1 MDQGVD
7 GFVSRT
13 RTGDWEHALISG
25 NGRQGALVYGAGPE
39 MRVTLSHER
48 LFLPTLPP
56 IDPPETARILPE
68 LRALLYAGEFR
79 RAAERVTEV
88 AVEQDPGYADL
99 RWIDPLIGAGT
110 LTYTHRTSPE
120 GYERGCDF
128 TTGLVTQ
135 EWPGVLRQ
143 EVFVSRACD
152 IVVIRLLGDVSGTLA
167 LAPVEGEPPAPIAYA
182 TRAAPDRLELTAEF
196 PGHWP
201 GAVAGY
207 AVECRVHAEG
217 GRLRAGG
224 DVLEVRGARAVTI
237 LARTVVRPAGRE
249 PYPLDRIVPDADRLL
264 RDHAA
269 RHGDLFGRVRLRL
282 GGADPRPASEDALA
296 RGGPELVEAV
306 FAAARYAIVSSV
318 GELPPTLQGVWSGT
332 FRPPWQSGYT
342 LDGNLES
349 AVAGLL
355 ATGTPELLPPV
366 FDLLE
371 RFLPDFRDN
380 ARRLYG
386 CRGILLPAHLST
398 HGRHNHFHP
407 TWCLTFWTAG
417 AAWLSR
423 LYYDYYDYTGDLGF
437 LRERALPFMTE
448 AAEFYEDFLD
458 VRGNDARGDFAPSY
472 SPENAPS
479 GGDAQACVNATMDIA
494 AVRDLLRNLVRACGE
509 LSLDGRWQALRDR
522 LPAYRIAPTGEL
534 SEWAPPPGLT
544 LTDNHAHRHASHL
557 YPFWYETGDAADPAV
572 RAAGAE
578 AVRRRLEWWR
588 GAGSDEMA
596 FGLVQLGLAA
606 ANLGMAAE
614 ASQAL
619 DLLVTRYWRAN
630 MVSTHNR
637 DAIFNVDVCGGVPA
651 LVAAMLVRSEGDRLD
666 LLPACP
672 WPSGEV
678 HGLRA
683 RRGVVVE
690 RLTWSSEGVEAV
702 LAAPAPR
709 RLTVTA
715 PTGALTTVTTPCTVR
730 TATPRRWEVRRG
742 VGPGEGGSGAGRQ
755 GPGVSP

>member
-1 MDQGVD
+1 MDHGVN

-13 RTGDWEHALISG
+13 RPDDWEHALISG
-25 NGRQGALVYGAGPE
+25 NGRQGALVHGAGPE

-56 IDPPETARILPE
+56 IDPPETARVLPE
-68 LRALLYAGEFR
+68 LRALLYAGRFA
-79 RAAERVTEV
+79 RAAERVMEV
-88 AVEQDPGYADL
+88 AVEQDPGYAAL
-99 RWIDPLIGAGT
+99 RRIDPLIGAAA
-110 LTYTHRTSPE
+110 LTYTHVMSPE

-143 EVFVSRACD
+143 EVFVSRAHD
-152 IVVIRLLGDVSGTLA
+152 VVVIRLLGDVSGTLA
-167 LAPVEGEPPAPIAYA
+167 LAPVAGEPPAPVTYA
-182 TRAAPDRLELTAEF
+182 TLVALDRLELTGEF
-196 PGHWP
+196 SRQGVRGQ
-201 GAVAGY
+201 GAVTGY
-207 AVECRVHAEG
+207 TVECRVHADG
-217 GRLRAGG
+217 GRPRVGG
-224 DVLEVRGARAVTI
+224 GVLEVRGARSVTI
-237 LARTVVRPAGRE
+237 LARTVVHPAARE
-249 PYPLDRIVPDADRLL
+249 PYPLDRIVADADRLL
-264 RDHAA
+264 REHAA
-269 RHGDLFGRVRLRL
+269 LHGDLFGRVRLRL
-282 GGADPRPASEDALA
+282 GGADPRPESEELLA
-296 RGGPELVEAV
+296 RGGPELAEAV

-342 LDGNLES
+342 LDGNLQA

-355 ATGTPELLPPV
+355 ATGTPELLLPV

-371 RFLPDFRDN
+371 RLLPDFRDN
-380 ARRLYG
+380 AGRLYG
-386 CRGILLPAHLST
+386 CRGILVPAHVST

-423 LYYDYYDYTGDLGF
+423 LYYDYYDHTGDLGF

-448 AAEFYEDFLD
+448 SAEFYEDFLD
-458 VRGNDARGDFAPSY
+458 EHGNFAPSY

-479 GGDAQACVNATMDIA
+479 GGGGQACVNATMDIA
-494 AVRDLLRNLVRACGE
+494 AVRDLLRNLTRAHEE
-509 LSLDGRWQALRDR
+509 LSLDPSRWRALRGR

-544 LTDNHAHRHASHL
+544 LKDNHAHRHASHL
-557 YPFWYETGDAADPAV
+557 YPFWYDTGEAADPAL

-578 AVRRRLEWWR
+578 AVRKRLAWWR
-588 GAGSDEMA
+588 GAESDEMA

-606 ANLGMAAE
+606 ANLGMTAE

-619 DLLVTRYWRAN
+619 DLLVTRYWRAT

-637 DAIFNVDVCGGVPA
+637 DAVFNVDVCGGVPA
-651 LVAAMLVRSEGDRLD
+651 LVAAMLLRSEDDRLG

-678 HGLRA
+678 RGLRA

-690 RLTWSSEGVEAV
+690 CLTWSPGRVEAV
-702 LAAPAPR
+702 LTAPAPR
-709 RLTVTA
+709 RLTVTTPYGPPA
-715 PTGALTTVTTPCTVR
+715 TVTAPCVV
-730 TATPRRWEVRRG
+730 AAP
-742 VGPGEGGSGAGRQ
+742 
-755 GPGVSP
+755 

>member
-1 MDQGVD
+1 
-7 GFVSRT
+7 
-13 RTGDWEHALISG
+13 
-25 NGRQGALVYGAGPE
+25 
-39 MRVTLSHER
+39 MR
-48 LFLPTLPP
+48 
-56 IDPPETARILPE
+56 
-68 LRALLYAGEFR
+68 
-79 RAAERVTEV
+79 
-88 AVEQDPGYADL
+88 
-99 RWIDPLIGAGT
+99 
-110 LTYTHRTSPE
+110 
-120 GYERGCDF
+120 
-128 TTGLVTQ
+128 
-135 EWPGVLRQ
+135 
-143 EVFVSRACD
+143 
-152 IVVIRLLGDVSGTLA
+152 
-167 LAPVEGEPPAPIAYA
+167 
-182 TRAAPDRLELTAEF
+182 
-196 PGHWP
+196 
-201 GAVAGY
+201 
-207 AVECRVHAEG
+207 
-217 GRLRAGG
+217 RAGG
-224 DVLEVRGARAVTI
+224 HDPRPDR
-237 LARTVVRPAGRE
+237 RPPRPAPAE
-249 PYPLDRIVPDADRLL
+249 PCPLDRIVPDAARLL

-269 RHGDLFGRVRLRL
+269 IHGDLSGRVRLRL
-282 GGADPRPASEDALA
+282 GGRDARPGSEDLLA

-342 LDGNLES
+342 LDGNLQA

-355 ATGTPELLPPV
+355 VTGTPELLLPV

-371 RFLPDFRDN
+371 RLLPDFRDN

-386 CRGILLPAHLST
+386 CRGILVPAHVST

-423 LYYDYYDYTGDLGF
+423 LYYDYYDHTGDLGF

-458 VRGNDARGDFAPSY
+458 EHGNFAPSY

-494 AVRDLLRNLVRACGE
+494 AVRDLLRNLVRAHGE
-509 LSLDGRWQALRDR
+509 SSLDARRWQALRDR

-544 LTDNHAHRHASHL
+544 LEDDHAHRHASHL
-557 YPFWYETGDAADPAV
+557 YPFWYDTGEAADPAL

-588 GAGSDEMA
+588 GAESDEMA

-651 LVAAMLVRSEGDRLD
+651 LVAAMLVRS
-666 LLPACP
+666 
-672 WPSGEV
+672 
-678 HGLRA
+678 RA
-683 RRGVVVE
+683 TASTCSR
-690 RLTWSSEGVEAV
+690 
-702 LAAPAPR
+702 PAPGRPARCAACAPGAESSSSASPGPPRASRPSWPAPPPAASPSPPPGPAADGDGCRGRCGRGTRTWFVRWCFRSRWR
-709 RLTVTA
+709 RT
-715 PTGALTTVTTPCTVR
+715 
-730 TATPRRWEVRRG
+730 W
-742 VGPGEGGSGAGRQ
+742 
-755 GPGVSP
+755 

>member
-1 MDQGVD
+1 MDQGVN
-7 GFVSRT
+7 GFVSHT

-68 LRALLYAGEFR
+68 LRALLHAGEFR
-79 RAAERVTEV
+79 RAAGRVMEV

-99 RWIDPLIGAGT
+99 RLVDPLIGAGT
-110 LTYTHRTSPE
+110 LTYTHGTAPE
-120 GYERGCDF
+120 GYARSCDF
-128 TTGLVTQ
+128 TTGLATQ

-143 EVFVSRACD
+143 EVFVSRARD
-152 IVVIRLLGDVSGTLA
+152 VVVIRLLGDVSGTLA
-167 LAPVEGEPPAPIAYA
+167 LAPVAGEPPAPVTYA
-182 TRAAPDRLELTAEF
+182 TLVAPDRLELTGEF
-196 PGHWP
+196 SRQGVR
-201 GAVAGY
+201 GQGTVTGY
-207 AVECRVHAEG
+207 TIECRVHTRG

-224 DVLEVRGARAVTI
+224 GVLEARGAREVTI
-237 LARTVVRPAGRE
+237 LARTVVHPAPAE
-249 PYPLDRIVPDADRLL
+249 PYPLDRIVPDAARLL

-269 RHGDLFGRVRLRL
+269 IHGDLSGRVRLRL
-282 GGADPRPASEDALA
+282 GGRDARPGSEVLLA

-342 LDGNLES
+342 LDGNLQA

-355 ATGTPELLPPV
+355 ATGTAELLLPV

-371 RFLPDFRDN
+371 GLLPDFRDN

-386 CRGILLPAHLST
+386 CRGILVPAHVST

-423 LYYDYYDYTGDLGF
+423 LYYDYYDHTGDLGF

-458 VRGNDARGDFAPSY
+458 ERGNFAPSY

-479 GGDAQACVNATMDIA
+479 GGDAQACVNATMDLA
-494 AVRDLLRNLVRACGE
+494 AVRDLLRNLVRAHGE
-509 LSLDGRWQALRDR
+509 SSPGARRWQALRDR

-544 LTDNHAHRHASHL
+544 LEDNHAHRHASHL
-557 YPFWYETGDAADPAV
+557 YPFWYDTGEAADPAL

-588 GAGSDEMA
+588 GADSDEMA

-678 HGLRA
+678 RGLRA

-690 RLTWSSEGVEAV
+690 RLTWSPEGVEAV
-702 LAAPAPR
+702 LAGAAAR
-709 RLTVTA
+709 RLTVT
-715 PTGALTTVTTPCTVR
+715 TPET
-730 TATPRRWEVRRG
+730 RR
-742 VGPGEGGSGAGRQ
+742 
-755 GPGVSP
+755 

>member
-1 MDQGVD
+1 MPFFWLETKLIRVDQGVN

-13 RTGDWEHALISG
+13 RAGDWEHALISG
-25 NGRQGALVYGAGPE
+25 NGRQGALVHGAGPA

-56 IDPPETARILPE
+56 IAPPRTAPILPE
-68 LRALLYAGEFR
+68 LRALLYAGRFR
-79 RAAERVTEV
+79 RAAERVMEV

-99 RWIDPLIGAGT
+99 RWIDPLIGAAT
-110 LTYTHRTSPE
+110 LTYTHGSAPE
-120 GYERGCDF
+120 DYARACDF
-128 TTGLVTQ
+128 TTGVVTQ

-143 EVFVSRACD
+143 EVFVSRAD
-152 IVVIRLLGDVSGTLA
+152 DVVVIRLLGEVSGTLA
-167 LAPVEGEPPAPIAYA
+167 LTPVGEEPPVPIAYA
-182 TRAAPDRLELTAEF
+182 TRADPGRLELTAAF
-196 PGHWP
+196 PSSW
-201 GAVAGY
+201 GAVTGY

-217 GRLRAGG
+217 GRLWMEGEALR
-224 DVLEVRGARAVTI
+224 VRGARAVTI
-237 LARTVVRPAGRE
+237 LARTVVHPAGRE
-249 PYPLDRIVPDADRLL
+249 PGPLDRIVPDADRLL

-269 RHGDLFGRVRLRL
+269 IHGDLFGRVRLGL
-282 GGADPRPASEDALA
+282 GGARSRPESEKALA

-342 LDGNLES
+342 LDGNLQA

-355 ATGTPELLPPV
+355 PTGTPELLLPV

-380 ARRLYG
+380 ARTLYG
-386 CRGILLPAHLST
+386 CRGILVPAHVST

-417 AAWLSR
+417 AAWLAR

-437 LRERALPFMTE
+437 LRERALPFMAE

-458 VRGNDARGDFAPSY
+458 GRGDFAPSY

-494 AVRDLLRNLVRACGE
+494 AVRDLLRNLMRACAE
-509 LSLDGRWQALRDR
+509 LGRDASRWRALRER

-544 LTDNHAHRHASHL
+544 LRDNHAHRHASHL
-557 YPFWYETGDAADPAV
+557 YPFWYDTGDAADPAV

-588 GAGSDEMA
+588 GAESDEMA

-606 ANLGMAAE
+606 ANLGMTAE
-614 ASQAL
+614 AAQAL

-651 LVAAMLVRSEGDRLD
+651 LVAAMLLRPEGDRLD

-672 WPSGEV
+672 WPSGEAR
-678 HGLRA
+678 GLRA
-683 RRGVVVE
+683 RRGVGVE
-690 RLTWSSEGVEAV
+690 RLTWSPDGVEAV
-702 LAAPAPR
+702 LTGAGSR
-709 RLTVTA
+709 RLTVTS
-715 PTGALTTVTTPCTVR
+715 PYGPPVVVTTPCTV
-730 TATPRRWEVRRG
+730 THG
-742 VGPGEGGSGAGRQ
+742 
-755 GPGVSP
+755 

>member
-1 MDQGVD
+1 MDQGVN
-7 GFVSRT
+7 GFVSHS

-68 LRALLYAGEFR
+68 LRALLHAGKFR
-79 RAAERVTEV
+79 RAADRVMEV

-99 RWIDPLIGAGT
+99 RLVDPLIGAGT
-110 LTYTHRTSPE
+110 LTYTHGTAPE
-120 GYERGCDF
+120 GYARSCDF

-143 EVFVSRACD
+143 EVFVSRARD
-152 IVVIRLLGDVSGTLA
+152 VVVIRLLGDVSGTLA
-167 LAPVEGEPPAPIAYA
+167 LAPVAGEPPAPVTYA
-182 TRAAPDRLELTAEF
+182 TLVAPDRLQLTGEF
-196 PGHWP
+196 SRHGIRGQGVQGQ
-201 GAVAGY
+201 GAVTGY
-207 AVECRVHAEG
+207 TVECRVHTRG

-224 DVLEVRGARAVTI
+224 GVLEAHGAREVTI
-237 LARTVVRPAGRE
+237 LARTVVHPAPAE
-249 PYPLDRIVPDADRLL
+249 PCPLDRIVPDAARLL

-269 RHGDLFGRVRLRL
+269 IHGDLSGRVRLRL
-282 GGADPRPASEDALA
+282 GGRDARPGSEDLLA

-342 LDGNLES
+342 LDGNLQA

-355 ATGTPELLPPV
+355 ATGTPELLLPV

-371 RFLPDFRDN
+371 GLLPDFRDN

-386 CRGILLPAHLST
+386 CRGILVPAHVST

-423 LYYDYYDYTGDLGF
+423 LYYDYYDHTGDLGF

-458 VRGNDARGDFAPSY
+458 EQGNFAPSY

-479 GGDAQACVNATMDIA
+479 GGDAQACVNATMDLA
-494 AVRDLLRNLVRACGE
+494 AVRDLLRNLVRAHGE
-509 LSLDGRWQALRDR
+509 SSPGARRWQALRDR

-544 LTDNHAHRHASHL
+544 LEDNHAHRHASHL
-557 YPFWYETGDAADPAV
+557 YPFWYDTGEAADPAL

-588 GAGSDEMA
+588 GADSDEMA

-678 HGLRA
+678 RGLRA

-690 RLTWSSEGVEAV
+690 RLTWSPEGVEAV
-702 LAAPAPR
+702 LAGAAAR
-709 RLTVTA
+709 RLTVT
-715 PTGALTTVTTPCTVR
+715 TPGT
-730 TATPRRWEVRRG
+730 RR
-742 VGPGEGGSGAGRQ
+742 
-755 GPGVSP
+755 

>member
-1 MDQGVD
+1 MDQGVN

-25 NGRQGALVYGAGPE
+25 NGRQGALVYGTGPE

-68 LRALLYAGEFR
+68 LRALLHEGEFR
-79 RAAERVTEV
+79 RAAERVMEV

-99 RWIDPLIGAGT
+99 RWVDPLIGAGT
-110 LTYTHRTSPE
+110 LTYTHGTAPE
-120 GYERGCDF
+120 GYERSCDF

-143 EVFVSRACD
+143 EVFVSRARD
-152 IVVIRLLGDVSGTLA
+152 VVVIRLLGDVSGTLA
-167 LAPVEGEPPAPIAYA
+167 LAPVGGEPPAPVAYA
-182 TRAAPDRLELTAEF
+182 TQVAPDRLELRAEF
-196 PGHWP
+196 SRQG
-201 GAVAGY
+201 GVTGY
-207 AVECRVHAEG
+207 TVECRVHTED

-224 DVLEVRGARAVTI
+224 GVLEVRGAREVTI
-237 LARTVVRPAGRE
+237 LARTVVHPAPAE
-249 PYPLDRIVPDADRLL
+249 PCPLDRIVPDAARLL

-269 RHGDLFGRVRLRL
+269 IHGDLSGRVRLRL
-282 GGADPRPASEDALA
+282 GGRDARPRSEDLLA

-342 LDGNLES
+342 LDGNLQA

-355 ATGTPELLPPV
+355 VTGTPELLLPV

-371 RFLPDFRDN
+371 RLLPDFRDN

-386 CRGILLPAHLST
+386 CRGILVPAHVST

-423 LYYDYYDYTGDLGF
+423 LYYDYYDHTGDLGF

-458 VRGNDARGDFAPSY
+458 EHGNFAPSY

-494 AVRDLLRNLVRACGE
+494 AVRDLLRNLVRAHGE
-509 LSLDGRWQALRDR
+509 SSLDARRWQALRDR
-522 LPAYRIAPTGEL
+522 LSAYRIAPTGEL

-544 LTDNHAHRHASHL
+544 LEDDHAHRHASHL
-557 YPFWYETGDAADPAV
+557 YPFWYDTGEAADPAL

-588 GAGSDEMA
+588 GAESDEMA

-678 HGLRA
+678 RGLRA
-683 RRGVVVE
+683 RHGVVVE
-690 RLTWSSEGVEAV
+690 RLTWSPEGVEAV
-702 LAAPAPR
+702 LAGAASR
-709 RLTVTA
+709 RLTVT
-715 PTGALTTVTTPCTVR
+715 
-730 TATPRRWEVRRG
+730 TPRTRR
-742 VGPGEGGSGAGRQ
+742 
-755 GPGVSP
+755 

>member
-1 MDQGVD
+1 MDQGVN

-56 IDPPETARILPE
+56 IDPPHTARILPE
-68 LRALLYAGEFR
+68 LRALLHAGEFR

-99 RWIDPLIGAGT
+99 RWVDPLIGAGT
-110 LTYTHRTSPE
+110 LTYTHGTAPE
-120 GYERGCDF
+120 GYGRSCDF

-143 EVFVSRACD
+143 EVFVSRARD
-152 IVVIRLLGDVSGTLA
+152 VVVIRLLGEVSGTLA
-167 LAPVEGEPPAPIAYA
+167 LAPVAGEPPAPVTYA
-182 TRAAPDRLELTAEF
+182 ALAAPDRLELTGDF
-196 PGHWP
+196 SRRR
-201 GAVAGY
+201 AVTGY
-207 AVECRVHAEG
+207 TVECRVHAAG

-224 DVLEVRGARAVTI
+224 GVLEVHGAREVTI
-237 LARTVVRPAGRE
+237 LARTVVHPAPAE
-249 PYPLDRIVPDADRLL
+249 PYPLDRIVPDAARLL

-269 RHGDLFGRVRLRL
+269 IHGDLAGRVRLRL
-282 GGADPRPASEDALA
+282 GGRDARPASEDLLA

-342 LDGNLES
+342 LDGNLQA

-355 ATGTPELLPPV
+355 ATGTPELLLPV

-371 RFLPDFRDN
+371 RLLPDFRDN
-380 ARRLYG
+380 ARGLYG
-386 CRGILLPAHLST
+386 CRGILVPAHVST
-398 HGRHNHFHP
+398 HGRHNHFGP

-423 LYYDYYDYTGDLGF
+423 LYYDYYDHTGDLGF
-437 LRERALPFMTE
+437 LRDRALPFMTE

-458 VRGNDARGDFAPSY
+458 EHGNFAPSY

-494 AVRDLLRNLVRACGE
+494 AVRDLLRNLVRAHGE
-509 LSLDGRWQALRDR
+509 LSLGAHRWQALRDR

-544 LTDNHAHRHASHL
+544 LEDNHAHRHASHL
-557 YPFWYETGDAADPAV
+557 YPFWYDTGEAADPAL

-588 GAGSDEMA
+588 GAESDEMA

-606 ANLGMAAE
+606 ANLGMTTE

-678 HGLRA
+678 RGLRA

-690 RLTWSSEGVEAV
+690 RLTWSPEGVEAV
-702 LAAPAPR
+702 LSGAASR
-709 RLTVTA
+709 RLTVT
-715 PTGALTTVTTPCTVR
+715 TPET
-730 TATPRRWEVRRG
+730 RR
-742 VGPGEGGSGAGRQ
+742 
-755 GPGVSP
+755 